1 MYTIELIIFVALN
14 VHITIVLHLAHKKTS
29 SSGSG
34 PVASP
39 LVMDPRIMLDT
50 EMIDATQS
58 DKLSSHKTDV
68 THANSF
74 LVRQRRGFASDIFNK
89 AKGAIGST
97 IQKGTDFAGD
107 VVHTV
112 GDKVNS
118 GVNKVG
124 ETIQKGKDFAGD
136 VVHTVGDTV
145 SSGVNKVGETIEGG
159 KNLAINTV
167 GTVEKMGELAW
178 AGLKLAKGGI
188 DLVLSVFIPLSQ
200 EEEKAVKWI
209 RPILGMYTPAAFRLT
224 KSPVVMTAWASA
236 IGVEV
241 FFILLNIY
249 LTTTKK
255 RYYDTMENVC

>member
-1 MYTIELIIFVALN
+1 MALN
-14 VHITIVLHLAHKKTS
+14 VHITVVLHLAHKKTS

-34 PVASP
+34 AVASP

-107 VVHTV
+107 VAHTV

-209 RPILGMYTPAAFRLT
+209 RPIVSFYFVLVL
-224 KSPVVMTAWASA
+224 
-236 IGVEV
+236 IGSYQ
-241 FFILLNIY
+241 FTILITVLSERTHF
-249 LTTTKK
+249 LALSF
-255 RYYDTMENVC
+255 